1 MSKEVGKPENELK
14 DPQLPEITVHQT
26 GEGKLGKI
34 SMSLEKAKKKKKT
47 RNRTSP
53 DAMKTGVSSQS
64 AQEVPKIP
72 EYVQISTYEEKGS
85 KISKRP

>member
-1 MSKEVGKPENELK
+1 
-14 DPQLPEITVHQT
+14 
-26 GEGKLGKI
+26 
-34 SMSLEKAKKKKKT
+34 
-47 RNRTSP
+47 
-53 DAMKTGVSSQS
+53 MKTGVSSQS